1 MIDNITD
8 YIEFSTNTIVPDVY
22 TNIHHKLL
30 CVENSEQMLLNS
42 TQIDWQEAHLKHIN
56 QIPGIQPEFRLNTT
70 EELLWII
77 DTLVLKAFGV
87 KPILSITTSG
97 IQAYNGQQQRPTI
110 TVKEGD
116 NVIDSSYYEVVFNE
130 ENSINADTYTFNV
143 NLTPEGEAK
152 YAQPAQQTYTIP
164 QRNITITPNLPK
176 NQGQSKPSIQNDY
189 IFPSSNDIIQENLI
203 SISTNQLVQ
212 NHNITQIAFTQ
223 TCINAVHNATTNKSV
238 DLQFDKNLIKIY
250 DNNNND
256 VTTNYQIT
264 CGKQNVNV
272 TIPTVEQTY
281 YWYVGQTDPSTMTE
295 ISPIV
300 TDKRSPGWRLIGTT
314 LPTYNSSNKL
324 WDGTQISTGTTKQ
337 TNYVALPNNT
347 LFMYDAAG
355 NISSGS
361 WLLVGETEIGGL
373 TYYVYSSVANLKTFG
388 FNIY

>member
-130 ENSINADTYTFNV
+130 ENSINAGTYTFNV

-152 YAQPAQQTYTIP
+152 YAQPTQQTYTISP
-164 QRNITITPNLPK
+164 RNITITPNLPK

-223 TCINAVHNATTNKSV
+223 TCINAVHNATANKSV
-238 DLQFDKNLIKIY
+238 DLQFDKNSIEIH

-281 YWYVGQTDPSTMTE
+281 YWYVGQTDPSTMIE

-300 TDKRSPGWRLIGTT
+300 TSTTEGGGWYELGTNVPSTITQLIKGGVSGTNWYTAVPLTSDTT
-314 LPTYNSSNKL
+314 LKPVASDMVTL
-324 WDGTQISTGTTKQ
+324 DTTATAQ
-337 TNYVALPNNT
+337 
-347 LFMYDAAG
+347 
-355 NISSGS
+355 
-361 WLLVGETEIGGL
+361 ET
-373 TYYVYSSVANLKTFG
+373 KTFN
-388 FNIY
+388 NITYQIYYYGGVSGTRNTFRFAKK